1 MPIAP
6 LKASQLKCIYRILY
20 KNAKKSAKRTTDFDI
35 TNSERIYRKKD
46 ILQLSAGYTNKKS
59 RAVADPVPKQNNE
72 HTNEFDLPYRI
83 LQGF

>member
-1 MPIAP
+1 V
-6 LKASQLKCIYRILY
+6 KASQSNVHISHSLQKC
-20 KNAKKSAKRTTDFDI
+20 KKSAKRTTDFDI

-59 RAVADPVPKQNNE
+59 RAVADPVPKHNNE
-72 HTNEFDLPYRI
+72 HTNEFAFPYRI

>member
-1 MPIAP
+1 MVF
-6 LKASQLKCIYRILY
+6 SQG
-20 KNAKKSAKRTTDFDI
+20 
-35 TNSERIYRKKD
+35 KD

-59 RAVADPVPKQNNE
+59 RAVADPVLKHNNE